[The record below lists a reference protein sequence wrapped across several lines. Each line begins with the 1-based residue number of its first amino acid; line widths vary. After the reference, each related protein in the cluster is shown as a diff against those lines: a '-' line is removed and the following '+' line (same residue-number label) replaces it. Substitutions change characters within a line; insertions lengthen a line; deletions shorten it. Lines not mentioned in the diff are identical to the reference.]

1 MERECEKLNERQLSK
16 EKERESKGSEQ
27 KKLFSSLIKINTDIA
42 QLTFAH
48 YAQNDRKKDETM
60 NFSLLFVQQ

>member
-1 MERECEKLNERQLSK
+1 MRKIELETVKQR
-16 EKERESKGSEQ
+16 ERESKGSEQ
-27 KKLFSSLIKINTDIA
+27 KKLFSSLIKINIEVA

-60 NFSLLFVQQ
+60 NFS